1 MKPDVRL
8 DEGIAIF
15 FFYNRREKKKLL
27 FFFLNLKILRFQL
40 NIMKSIDI
48 LSIHD
53 IILKHFE
60 NSQNHSNTEL
70 QDLYQEIAEHKNT
83 SIEIMDDLQSK
94 IKNDTKISDSQ
105 NFYFYLTQ
113 AYSYLDEFTR
123 LKEKLQKIQ
132 FFRNHAPNPDEN
144 KENIQVVIQKYID
157 LVEQYFPNQFTY
169 LWNDVKDTN
178 GKKRNIAHA
187 LQKTCSNCESK
198 NDSFVLS
205 ENHFTCSQCGNVL
218 TTTNDN
224 LISFNDIE
232 RINIGSKYSYD
243 RRVHFKDSVKRF
255 QGKQNVNIPKELFDN
270 LVQHFL
276 NFRLIPSNYNELPKS
291 VAFKKVTREHIH
303 IFLKELGYSK
313 FYDDI
318 VYIYHKITG
327 HPIPDITHLENQ
339 LYIDFDILVEEYDKT
354 FKSDRKNFINN
365 QYVLF
370 QLLKKYNYQC
380 RKEDFNFLKT
390 NDRKFYHDSVCQK
403 LFEKLGWNFKAI
415 F

>member
-1 MKPDVRL
+1 
-8 DEGIAIF
+8 
-15 FFYNRREKKKLL
+15 
-27 FFFLNLKILRFQL
+27 
-40 NIMKSIDI
+40 MKSIDI
-48 LSIHD
+48 PSIHE
-53 IILKHFE
+53 IIVKHFE
-60 NSQNHSNTEL
+60 KTTHPDNDDLEL
-70 QDLYQEIAEHKNT
+70 LYKQIAEHNNT
-83 SIEIMDDLQSK
+83 SFEIMDHLEKK
-94 IKNDTKISDSQ
+94 IKNDQKSSDSQ

-113 AYSYLDEFTR
+113 AYSLLDEFQQ
-123 LKEKLQKIQ
+123 LKKKLNKIQ
-132 FFRNHAPNPDEN
+132 FFRSHETDHDHN
-144 KENIQVVIQKYID
+144 KENIQGVIQKYTD
-157 LVEQYFPNQFTY
+157 LVEQYFPGQFSY
-169 LWNDVKDTN
+169 LWNDIKDSQA
-178 GKKRNIAHA
+178 KKRQV
-187 LQKTCSNCESK
+187 LQQTHKICPNCQSK
-198 NDSFVLS
+198 QDSFVLS
-205 ENHFTCSQCGNVL
+205 ENHFTCSICGNVI

-255 QGKQNVNIPKELFDN
+255 QGKQNVNIPTELFDN
-270 LVQHFL
+270 LLQHFL
-276 NFRLIPSNYNELPKS
+276 NFRLIPQNYAELPKE

-339 LYIDFDILVEEYDKT
+339 LYLDFDILVEEYDKT
-354 FKSDRKNFINN
+354 FKNDRKNFINN

-390 NDRKFYHDSVCQK
+390 NDRKIFHDSVCQK